1 MLLIQT
7 AQSTQMEREI
17 LPTAPK
23 PSRTFHIIQ
32 KNSPSFPPPPQLPPH
47 GSSHCSWN
55 TLGTLHAAFVRA
67 VLSAWKVASRVGTRL
82 ASFGF
87 LLKYHFLSEAL
98 LNQST

>member
-7 AQSTQMEREI
+7 PQSTQMEREI

-23 PSRTFHIIQ
+23 PSRTFHIIR
-32 KNSPSFPPPPQLPPH
+32 KNSKSFPPPPLLHPH
-47 GSSHCSWN
+47 WSSHCSWN

-67 VLSAWKVASRVGTRL
+67 VLSAWKVAAQVATRL

-87 LLKYHFLSEAL
+87 LLQYHFLSEAL
-98 LNQST
+98 LNQPT